1 MASSGEV
8 KSIINLYDSGEQVT
22 GLEETTYSD
31 TITTALNSII
41 IAAAATNQVIPIS
54 NKGTIKQLRIFTDY
68 TEDVVLTCKING
80 QSTAWKINP
89 VQVFTEHITSL
100 TVSKIDGD
108 ADNTATIDVEI
119 DSIL

>member
-1 MASSGEV
+1 MSSSGEV

-31 TITTALNSII
+31 TITTPLNNISIAI
-41 IAAAATNQVIPIS
+41 DAVDQVIPVT
-54 NKGTIKQLRIFTDY
+54 NKGTIKEIRIFTDY
-68 TEDVVLTCKING
+68 TDDVVLTCKING
-80 QSTAWKINP
+80 QSKVWDINP

-100 TVSKIDGD
+100 TVSS
-108 ADNTATIDVEI
+108 ADSENTRVLDVEI